1 MSAPRILLLGA
12 GGFAGHHLATALAAE
27 YGRDRVVATTRAE
40 LDITD
45 QGAIS
50 AALLEHRPT
59 HVVNLAGLA
68 APAAAAR
75 AGYGAWNLHLH
86 AAEDLG
92 RAILR
97 DVPDA
102 WLVHVGSGLIYGR
115 TARHGRPVTEAEALE
130 PMDAYGAT
138 KAAGDIALGA
148 LAERGLKV
156 VRMRPFNHTGSGQV
170 ADFAAPAFASQIARI
185 EVGRQE
191 AVLSVGNLDAIRDFL
206 HVFDVV
212 EAYAS
217 VIRAGDSLVPGRAFN
232 VASGEGVT
240 MQDLLD
246 RLLSLSNCDIRVSPD
261 PARMRESDLP
271 VIIGDARALR
281 DATGWFPRSN
291 LDAALCDLLNA
302 ERRMLS

>member
-12 GGFAGHHLATALAAE
+12 GGFAGRHLAAALAAE
-27 YGRDRVVATTRAE
+27 HGRDRVIATTRAE
-40 LDITD
+40 LDLTD
-45 QGAIS
+45 RAAMS
-50 AALLEHRPT
+50 AALAGHRPT

-86 AAEDLG
+86 AVEDLG

-102 WLVHVGSGLIYGR
+102 WLLHVGSGLIYGR

-130 PMDAYGAT
+130 PMDTYGAT

-156 VRMRPFNHTGSGQV
+156 ARMRPFNHTGSGQ
-170 ADFAAPAFASQIARI
+170 ATDFAAPSFAAQIARI
-185 EVGRQE
+185 EAGRQDP
-191 AVLSVGNLDAIRDFL
+191 VLSVGNLDAVRDFL
-206 HVFDVV
+206 HVSDVV

-232 VASGEGVT
+232 VASGEGVA
-240 MQDLLD
+240 MQDLLN
-246 RLLSLSNCDIRVSPD
+246 RLLNLSNCDIQVRLD

-271 VIIGDARALR
+271 VIIGDAGALR
-281 DATGWFPRSN
+281 DATGWVPRSN
-291 LDAALCDLLNA
+291 LDAALRDLLNA
-302 ERRMLS
+302 ERQIRD